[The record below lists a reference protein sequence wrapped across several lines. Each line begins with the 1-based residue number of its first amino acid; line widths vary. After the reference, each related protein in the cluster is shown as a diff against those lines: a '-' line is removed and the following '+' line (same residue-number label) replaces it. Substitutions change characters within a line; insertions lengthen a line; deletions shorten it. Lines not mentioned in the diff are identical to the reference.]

1 MKRNIVIAT
10 VAAAAVVCGGTAAA
24 FADDAGTGGTGRGGA
39 AEART
44 AKVTAVQ
51 AIDAALK
58 AQPGTVVSA
67 DLDLDDDGD
76 GGSDEERGWEVDVL
90 GQGTT
95 SYTVHVDSA
104 SGKVLGKETET
115 DDDDANDDGAA
126 RSGSVDARQAAEAAS
141 AKGFVTSVDR
151 DDDGAAAWEAETA
164 SGDWRVDP
172 KTGQVTAD
180 RDDDADS
187 AGAKDDTKDGAGD
200 KASDDTEDDTKD
212 GAGDKASDGTED
224 DAHDDDGA
232 AAGQDAQDDGQDDA
246 A

>member
-24 FADDAGTGGTGRGGA
+24 FADDAGTGGAGRGGA

-67 DLDLDDDGD
+67 DLDLDDGD
-76 GGSDEERGWEVDVL
+76 GSDEERGWEVDVL

-200 KASDDTEDDTKD
+200 KASD
-212 GAGDKASDGTED
+212 GTED

-232 AAGQDAQDDGQDDA
+232 AAGQDAQDDDA
-246 A
+246 